1 MKNIGIYVVSLVVS
15 YEGPVAQHVFPSE
28 SSALAAFD
36 KLAASAR
43 AGQLEYG
50 ASVVL
55 SGPFEPGDDILNAA
69 DKEKAVCD
77 PVAEAKV
84 ARAAQ
89 RKAKAKDKKPA
100 KPADCYAAMRM
111 ADGG

>member
-1 MKNIGIYVVSLVVS
+1 MKNIGIYVVSIVVS

-28 SSALAAFD
+28 PPALAAFD

-55 SGPFEPGDDILNAA
+55 SGPPRQARRPSRRLGRAQEQMRRGLRAG
-69 DKEKAVCD
+69 
-77 PVAEAKV
+77 EAFHLQYHSAPNT
-84 ARAAQ
+84 ARISSAL
-89 RKAKAKDKKPA
+89 
-100 KPADCYAAMRM
+100 
-111 ADGG
+111 